1 MKHYYYGI
9 LLLALFIIQCRHK
22 EENII
27 TQFPGKP
34 GVPLFIKNEHEN
46 LLNQVAQFT
55 LIEDSAGRAAIK
67 LQDLMQHHFDEEEDF
82 VLPQLGLLSLLAS
95 GKLSDHNKE
104 VIQLSEK
111 LKSNLTHLNVEHQL
125 IAAYL
130 DELKQV
136 ATIENLPGII
146 EFEKEL
152 IKHANSEEEVLF
164 PAAVLIGDY
173 LKLKS
178 T

>member
-1 MKHYYYGI
+1 
-9 LLLALFIIQCRHK
+9 
-22 EENII
+22 
-27 TQFPGKP
+27 
-34 GVPLFIKNEHEN
+34 
-46 LLNQVAQFT
+46 
-55 LIEDSAGRAAIK
+55 
-67 LQDLMQHHFDEEEDF
+67 MQHHFHEEEDF
-82 VLPQLGLLSLLAS
+82 VLPQLGLLPLLAS
-95 GKLSDHNKE
+95 GKLSGHSKE

-125 IAAYL
+125 ITAYL

-136 ATIENLPGII
+136 AAKKHLPGII

-152 IKHANSEEEVLF
+152 AKHANSEEELFF
-164 PAAVLIGDY
+164 PAAVLIGEY